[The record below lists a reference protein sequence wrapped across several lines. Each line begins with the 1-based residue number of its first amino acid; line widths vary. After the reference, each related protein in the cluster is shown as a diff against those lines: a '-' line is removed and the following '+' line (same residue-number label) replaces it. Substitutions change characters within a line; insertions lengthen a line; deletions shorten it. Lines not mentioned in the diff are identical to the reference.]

1 MGFSINT
8 HDAWGVVKVG
18 DFQSLE
24 DARRA
29 FTALCQDPW
38 YQQDGGIKGLE
49 LVQSTEDAKGQ
60 RLDWFAFR

>member
-1 MGFSINT
+1 MSFSINT

-24 DARRA
+24 EARRA

-38 YQQDGGIKGLE
+38 HQQDGGMDLAL
-49 LVQSTEDAKGQ
+49 LVAGS
-60 RLDWFAFR
+60 

>member
-8 HDAWGVVKVG
+8 HDGWGVVKVG

-24 DARRA
+24 EARRA

-49 LVQSTEDAKGQ
+49 LLQSTECAKSQ
-60 RLDWFAFR
+60 RIDWFAFR

>member
-24 DARRA
+24 DARWA

-38 YQQDGGIKGLE
+38 YQQDGGIKELE
-49 LVQSTEDAKGQ
+49 LVQSTKDAKGQ

>member
-1 MGFSINT
+1 MSFSIDT

-18 DFQSLE
+18 DFPSLE
-24 DARRA
+24 EARRA

-49 LVQSTEDAKGQ
+49 LTQGAEGQ